1 MLGDMHSLDV
11 RYDTDPATMTAAVRS
26 ADGEQQVLLVEDDA
40 ADALLFN
47 ELVSIAGEQFS
58 ITHVT
63 TMGEA
68 LPLAASSDCAVVDL
82 GLPDAA
88 GVDAVTTL
96 RAEAPQ
102 LAIVVLT
109 GSNDRSRAIAAVGS
123 GAQDYLVK
131 GEIDGDRLAKA
142 IRYAVERRRAE
153 VAEQQL
159 LLAQQRQAE
168 IRRLSRGLL
177 PLLHVSHHDLDV
189 AVCYRPGASAE
200 LGGDFFDAVTLPDG
214 SVRAVIGDVCGH
226 GPLEAAL
233 GVALRIAWRTM
244 VVSGAVP
251 EDTIAS
257 VATMLQLEREDEG
270 LYTTLCDI
278 TFDPGRRKLAVR
290 RHGHPP
296 PLLLSSQIEW
306 VEPGSPAMP
315 IGFGA
320 HRPAAV
326 ELIDVPP
333 AASVLL
339 LTDGIYE
346 GRHLDGRLGMEG
358 LRVLVSELVDRG
370 LTGDALLEA
379 LVRETALRHG
389 GDLDDDVAL
398 LWLGTS

>member
-1 MLGDMHSLDV
+1 MW
-11 RYDTDPATMTAAVRS
+11 RAAPAATMMTVVRS
-26 ADGEQQVLLVEDDA
+26 ADGEQQILLVEDDA
-40 ADALLFN
+40 GDALLFS
-47 ELVSIAGEQFS
+47 ELLSIAGDPVA
-58 ITHVT
+58 ITHVQ

-68 LPLAASSDCAVVDL
+68 LPLAAGSDCAVVDL

-88 GVDAVTTL
+88 GLDAVTTL
-96 RAEAPQ
+96 RVAAPQ

-109 GSNDRSRAIAAVGS
+109 GTNDRTRAIAAVGS

-177 PLLHVSHHDLDV
+177 PLLHVAHDDLDV

-200 LGGDFFDAVTLPDG
+200 LGGDFFDAVTLADG
-214 SVRAVIGDVCGH
+214 TVRAVIGDVCGH

-244 VVSGAVP
+244 VVSGALP
-251 EDTIAS
+251 EETIAS
-257 VATMLQLEREDEG
+257 VATMLHLEREDDG
-270 LYTTLCDI
+270 VYATLCDV
-278 TFDPGRRKLAVR
+278 TLDPDGRTLTVR

-296 PLLLSSQIEW
+296 PLLLSSRVEW

-320 HRPAAV
+320 HRSAAI
-326 ELIDVPP
+326 ERIAVPP

-358 LRVLVSELVDRG
+358 FRVLVGELLGQG

-398 LWLGTS
+398 LWLGTT